1 MFLNRIVETKKS
13 EVEQLQKHL
22 NVAQAEADIS
32 TFMPVRSLRKAIT
45 TNRNRGVGLIAE
57 VKKASPSKGI
67 IREQFNPVEI
77 AQSYVQA
84 GADALSVLTDVSYF
98 QGGIDIFKQVRSQVD
113 VPMLRKDFIISRE
126 QLLEARLI
134 GADAVLL
141 IAAIL
146 DDEQLKEL
154 FEQSREL
161 GMEALIEVHEE
172 NELHRVLKLEQV
184 ELIGINNRNLHTF
197 VTDLAQTDQ
206 LRKLVPNQ
214 CTLVSESGIH
224 LPEHIAHLYESS
236 VDAVLIGEHFMRND
250 NIGEAVHKLMEPV
263 EQTPFASES
272 VSS

>member
-1 MFLNRIVETKKS
+1 MFLNRIVETKKA

-22 NVAQAEADIS
+22 NVTQAEADIS
-32 TFMPVRSLRKAIT
+32 MLMPVRSLREAIT
-45 TNRNRGVGLIAE
+45 TKRSRGMGLIAE

-67 IREQFNPVEI
+67 IREQFNPIEI
-77 AQSYVQA
+77 AQSYVNA

-98 QGGIDIFKQVRSQVD
+98 QGGIDIFKQVRAQVN

-146 DDEQLKEL
+146 DDVQLKEL
-154 FEQSREL
+154 FEQSKEL

-172 NELHRVLKLEQV
+172 SELHRVLNLEHV

-206 LRKLVPNQ
+206 LRQLVPNH

-250 NIGEAVHKLMEPV
+250 NIGEAVHDLMKPA
-263 EQTPFASES
+263 EQ
-272 VSS
+272 VSSTTGSVNS